1 MDCDSG
7 MVTRKRGRPKVYVT
21 AEQIAEQQKR
31 RLEQKREYNRKRS
44 LSQKEQVP
52 KVIESPKVCVVED
65 PMVDLG
71 RRNLE
76 QQREAYWNKM
86 NELFDKENA
95 DELPEIVEQVTLL
108 TDSDDES
115 ESSDEVYEEMTVSDS
130 DHEREFT
137 IADTDDEREYDLI
150 HERKER
156 KKACKDLC
164 AYEGE
169 L

>member
-1 MDCDSG
+1 M
-7 MVTRKRGRPKVYVT
+7 YVT

-31 RLEQKREYNRKRS
+31 RLEQKREYNRKRR
-44 LSQKEQVP
+44 LAQKGPVQ
-52 KVIESPKVCVVED
+52 KVVESTKVCVVED
-65 PMVDLG
+65 PMVTLR

-76 QQREAYWNKM
+76 QQRNEYWNRM
-86 NELFDKENA
+86 NELIDKECMN
-95 DELPEIVEQVTLL
+95 ELPEIDERVTLL

-130 DHEREFT
+130 DDEREFT